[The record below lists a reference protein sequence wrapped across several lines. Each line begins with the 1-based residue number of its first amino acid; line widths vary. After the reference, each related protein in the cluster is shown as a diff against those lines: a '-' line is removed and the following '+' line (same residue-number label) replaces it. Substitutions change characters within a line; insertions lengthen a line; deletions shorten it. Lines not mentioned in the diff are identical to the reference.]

1 MTLKLKRI
9 MLNVDEHKYYNN
21 AKMMMERLAYYSNE
35 EAEHDSILMFAFSSL
50 DDKAHKI
57 EQSGSGKN
65 SGRNLSKGVLTGL
78 FSGTVSVTP
87 DKITNAKRSAQKKIF
102 AIRSKS
108 MGPIYAIRL
117 MSQLLANGIVKLG
130 VADSKVGK
138 TKTNEKLTV
147 RVGVELKLPTITHE
161 SILQPA
167 LVVLHA

>member
-1 MTLKLKRI
+1 
-9 MLNVDEHKYYNN
+9 
-21 AKMMMERLAYYSNE
+21 MMMERLAYYSNE
-35 EAEHDSILMFAFSSL
+35 EAEHDSILMFASLNSLKKGFGWMRTFSSL

-87 DKITNAKRSAQKKIF
+87 DKITKAKRSAQKEIF
-102 AIRSKS
+102 ARRSKS

-117 MSQLLANGIVKLG
+117 VSQLLANGIVKLG